1 MQPAKLRPSLP
12 STRRLVAVLLATLLL
27 MGFVPESNTASDF
40 IRGDTNASG
49 EVDMSDAI
57 ATLLF
62 LFTGGFVPAVRMRS
76 M

>member
-27 MGFVPESNTASDF
+27 MGFVPESTTASDF